1 MGMEHKQINLPGA
14 GGAAVGGGCVGAPVG
29 GGGVGGPVG
38 GGGVGCPVGGAGVPG
53 LVHAPTC
60 ISSMAISDLHPLP
73 HEASNESWKMYARIC
88 ILVKIRLKFVLKL
101 FIRQQGKS
109 LKLVSSLTFSSFFL
123 FLRTLYKLIKLKTTI

>member
-14 GGAAVGGGCVGAPVG
+14 GGAAVVGGCVGAPVG

-88 ILVKIRLKFVLKL
+88 IL
-101 FIRQQGKS
+101 
-109 LKLVSSLTFSSFFL
+109 
-123 FLRTLYKLIKLKTTI
+123 